1 MMPLGNRAVAC
12 QLGPMGTDLHIED
25 GEREPNTIPENA
37 IEMMV
42 ATQAVHVQLS
52 QMADQKASILM
63 GTTFVIFTIA
73 VGQSNYES
81 PAFYPLLVLGGF
93 SFTAAVLAAIA
104 ILPAISSKSTGPVNL
119 LFFGSFKR
127 FTEEQYIDRI
137 IEVLQH
143 DESIYRTMARDIYQ
157 NGTVLFKRKYYWL
170 GYAYRVFLVGLTASL
185 VTFLVQVIRH

>member
-1 MMPLGNRAVAC
+1 MVEEEDRAHA
-12 QLGPMGTDLHIED
+12 D
-25 GEREPNTIPENA
+25 IPENA
-37 IEMMV
+37 IEMMC
-42 ATQAVHVQLS
+42 ATQMAHIQLS

-73 VGQSNYES
+73 VGQSNYGS
-81 PAFYPLLVLGGF
+81 LAFAPLLVLGGF
-93 SFTAAVLAAIA
+93 SFLAAVLAAVA

-127 FTEEQYIDRI
+127 FGEEEYISRI
-137 IEVLQH
+137 LDVLRS
-143 DESIYRTMARDIYQ
+143 DETIYRTMARDIYQ

-185 VTFLVQVIRH
+185 VTFLVQFFYYTTRH

>member
-1 MMPLGNRAVAC
+1 MADVPEVQSIAA
-12 QLGPMGTDLHIED
+12 DHEAKS
-25 GEREPNTIPENA
+25 IPENA
-37 IEMMV
+37 IEMMC
-42 ATQAVHVQLS
+42 ATQQTHIQLS

-93 SFTAAVLAAIA
+93 SFASAVLAAVA

-127 FTEEQYIDRI
+127 FNEEEYIDRI
-137 IEVLQH
+137 LEVLRH

-185 VTFLVQVIRH
+185 LTFLVQVLRH